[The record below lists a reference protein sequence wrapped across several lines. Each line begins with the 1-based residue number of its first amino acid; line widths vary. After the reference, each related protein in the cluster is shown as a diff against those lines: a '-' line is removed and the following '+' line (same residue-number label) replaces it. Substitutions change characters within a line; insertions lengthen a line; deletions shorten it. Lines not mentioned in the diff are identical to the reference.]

1 MLASL
6 EHKTVTDSAFQVQS
20 TIGAYAIMTTT
31 ATRPSKICI
40 FHNEIPTKQK
50 KKLCTSS
57 LHEFFTHFTTVDVMK

>member
-31 ATRPSKICI
+31 GTRLSKICI

-50 KKLCTSS
+50 QKNYARVLYTF
-57 LHEFFTHFTTVDVMK
+57 HNR

>member
-50 KKLCTSS
+50 KNYARVLCTSS
-57 LHEFFTHFTTVDVMK
+57 LHISQPLTS

>member
-31 ATRPSKICI
+31 ATKTSKICI
-40 FHNEIPTKQK
+40 FHNEISTKQK
-50 KKLCTSS
+50 KKTM
-57 LHEFFTHFTTVDVMK
+57 HEFFARVLYTFHNR

>member
-31 ATRPSKICI
+31 GTRLSKICI
-40 FHNEIPTKQK
+40 FYNEIPTKQK
-50 KKLCTSS
+50 KTI
-57 LHEFFTHFTTVDVMK
+57 HEFFTHFTTVDVMK